1 LSIIIIIII
10 IIKDD
15 IITGVIDFDKMHF
28 DWRVVDVAHAISSL
42 YINLEKDHNDKLLQI
57 KTFLNGIGKV
67 IKYTKNEIISLP
79 DIVKLVIVK
88 LFESAVC
95 HSKIKPNIL
104 EYSIQ
109 RIKNF
114 SILMTFLDDSM
125 NYFLSDIC
133 EGLHEN

>member
-1 LSIIIIIII
+1 
-10 IIKDD
+10 
-15 IITGVIDFDKMHF
+15 MHF

-88 LFESAVC
+88 LFEST
-95 HSKIKPNIL
+95 SLN
-104 EYSIQ
+104 
-109 RIKNF
+109 
-114 SILMTFLDDSM
+114 
-125 NYFLSDIC
+125 
-133 EGLHEN
+133 